1 MADVMTPDERSALMS
16 RIRGKNTTPEKA
28 VRTMLW
34 QEGFRFRLHVR
45 ALVGRPDIVLPKWN
59 AVVLVHGCFWHA
71 HTNCSLY
78 RLPSTRTEFWKEKLA
93 SNHQRDLR
101 TLSGLTEASW
111 RVAVIWECAIRND
124 AQGLRTELCGWLRSD
139 LQIIEL
145 AGRGKRLVLG
155 PLPPLGQG

>member
-1 MADVMTPDERSALMS
+1 MADVMSPAVRSALMS

-28 VRTMLW
+28 IRSMLW

-45 ALVGRPDIVLPKWN
+45 ALVGRPDIVLPKWK

-71 HTNCSLY
+71 HTNCPLF

-93 SNHQRDLR
+93 SNQERDLR
-101 TLSGLTEASW
+101 TVSGLTEASW

-124 AQGLRTELCGWLRSD
+124 PQGLRKELSRWLRNG
-139 LQIIEL
+139 LQTIEFS
-145 AGRGKRLVLG
+145 GRGKRLLLG
-155 PLPPLGQG
+155 PLPPLDQG